1 MKSLYFPMTAHCP
14 HCESVLV
21 WNIPLFEILIDF
33 QVEQERKEQ
42 KDTFGFNFEMP
53 EINLSPSV
61 PIPIA
66 LDLKV
71 GGLAIMGYC
80 EQCKLPQ
87 IAIITPEKLV
97 EFLKDATREGG
108 ESDA

>member
-1 MKSLYFPMTAHCP
+1 MKSLYFPLTAHCP

-42 KDTFGFNFEMP
+42 KDAFGFNFEVP
-53 EINLSPSV
+53 EVNLSPSV

-66 LDLKV
+66 LDLKAN
-71 GGLAIMGYC
+71 GLAIMGYC
-80 EQCKLPQ
+80 EKCETPQ
-87 IAIITPEKLV
+87 IAIITPAKIE
-97 EFLKDATREGG
+97 EFLRDARKEGG
-108 ESDA
+108 NSDA

>member
-1 MKSLYFPMTAHCP
+1 MKSSYFPMTAHCP

-42 KDTFGFNFEMP
+42 KDTFGFNFEVP

-66 LDLKV
+66 LDLNAK
-71 GGLAIMGYC
+71 GLAIMGYC
-80 EQCKLPQ
+80 EQCDLPQ
-87 IAIITPEKLV
+87 IAIITPAKLM
-97 EFLKDATREGG
+97 EFLNDSSKKGD
-108 ESDA
+108 SDA